1 MFTGLVID
9 FTLHTFISISISKSK
24 VQLFIT
30 MNKQLLILYCEN
42 RPTGSRKE
50 LHSEVCFTGE
60 LGTVIGGHTFF
71 FFLMALHDQ
80 AIGDM
85 EPCSC
90 VGK

>member
-9 FTLHTFISISISKSK
+9 FTLHTFIFISISKSK

-60 LGTVIGGHTFF
+60 LGAVIGGHT
-71 FFLMALHDQ
+71 FLMALHDQ

>member
-9 FTLHTFISISISKSK
+9 FTLHTFISISKSK

-30 MNKQLLILYCEN
+30 MNKQLLVLYCEN

-60 LGTVIGGHTFF
+60 LGAVIGGHTFF
-71 FFLMALHDQ
+71 FFFFNGSARSSHW
-80 AIGDM
+80 
-85 EPCSC
+85 
-90 VGK
+90 

>member
-9 FTLHTFISISISKSK
+9 FTLHTFISISKSK

-60 LGTVIGGHTFF
+60 LGAVIGGHT
-71 FFLMALHDQ
+71 FLMALHDQ

>member
-9 FTLHTFISISISKSK
+9 FTLHTFISISKSK

-60 LGTVIGGHTFF
+60 LGAVIGGHTFFF

>member
-9 FTLHTFISISISKSK
+9 FTLHTFISISKSK

-71 FFLMALHDQ
+71 FLMALHDQ
-80 AIGDM
+80 AIVDM